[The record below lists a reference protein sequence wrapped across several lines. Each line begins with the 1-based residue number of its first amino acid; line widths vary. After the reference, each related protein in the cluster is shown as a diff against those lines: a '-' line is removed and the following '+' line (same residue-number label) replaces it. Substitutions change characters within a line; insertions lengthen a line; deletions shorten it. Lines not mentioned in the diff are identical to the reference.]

1 MIQLFGHPVST
12 CTRKV
17 LITLAELGLPYQL
30 QVIDFATGEHKQ
42 PGHLKRQPFGQVPTI
57 DDDGFALFESRA
69 ICRYLNNK
77 AKGHLAPTDIREL
90 AWMDQWLSVD
100 QANFAP
106 AAMKFIFHYVF
117 HRPQDEATL
126 NSAKTTLETCFTAM
140 TQPLKN
146 QEYLAGNQFSLA
158 DIGFMPY
165 MGYLSNTPVAEVI
178 KAYPVIAAW
187 WERVS
192 ARPSWK
198 KVAG

>member
-17 LITLAELGLPYQL
+17 LTTLAELGIPYEL

-42 PGHLKRQPFGQVPTI
+42 AANLKRQPFGQVPAI
-57 DDDGFALFESRA
+57 NDDGFALFESRA

-77 AKGHLAPTDIREL
+77 AKGHLAPTDIQKL
-90 AWMDQWLSVD
+90 ALMDQWLSVD

-117 HRPQDEATL
+117 KREQDQATL
-126 NSAKTTLETCFTAM
+126 DNAKAMLETCFGSM
-140 TQPLKN
+140 TESLKGN
-146 QEYLAGNQFSLA
+146 SYLAGDAFSLA

-165 MGYLSNTPVAEVI
+165 VGYLLNTPVADTI
-178 KAYPVIAAW
+178 KKYPAIVTW

-192 ARPSWK
+192 ARPSWQ
-198 KVAG
+198 KVSG

>member
-1 MIQLFGHPVST
+1 MIQLYGHPVST

-17 LITLAELGLPYQL
+17 LTTLNELNLPFEL
-30 QVIDFATGEHKQ
+30 QVVDFATGEHKK
-42 PGHLKRQPFGQVPTI
+42 GTNLKRQPFGQVPAI
-57 DDDGFALFESRA
+57 NDDGFELFESRA

-77 AKGHLAPTDIREL
+77 AKGSLAPTDIQEL
-90 AWMDQWLSVD
+90 ARMDQWLSID

-117 HRPQDEATL
+117 KRPQDQATL
-126 NSAKTTLETCFTAM
+126 DSAGTTLETCLATMAE
-140 TQPLKN
+140 TLSSHK
-146 QEYLAGNQFSLA
+146 YLAGDEFTLA

-165 MGYLSNTPVAEVI
+165 VGYLMNTPVAETI
-178 KAYPVIAAW
+178 KKYPAVVAW

-198 KVAG
+198 KSS

>member
-17 LITLAELGLPYQL
+17 LTTLAELDTPYELQL
-30 QVIDFATGEHKQ
+30 IDFATGEHKQ
-42 PGHLKRQPFGQVPTI
+42 AANLKRQPFGQVPAI
-57 DDDGFALFESRA
+57 NDDGFALYESRA

-77 AKGHLAPTDIREL
+77 AKGHLVPTDIKKL
-90 AWMDQWLSVD
+90 ALMDQWLSVD

-117 HRPQDEATL
+117 KRSQEQATL
-126 NSAKTTLETCFTAM
+126 DGAAATLETTFSTM
-140 TQPLKN
+140 TDALASHD
-146 QEYLAGNQFSLA
+146 YLACDQFTLA

-165 MGYLSNTPVAEVI
+165 VGYLMNTPFADTI
-178 KAYPVIAAW
+178 KKYPAVLAW

-192 ARPSWK
+192 ARPSWQ
-198 KVAG
+198 KVG

>member
-17 LITLAELGLPYQL
+17 LTTLAELGLPHEM

-42 PGHLKRQPFGQVPTI
+42 AANLKRQPFGQVPAI
-57 DDDGFALFESRA
+57 NDDGFMLFESRA

-77 AKGHLAPTDIREL
+77 AKGALAPTDIQKL
-90 AWMDQWLSVD
+90 ARMDQWLSVD

-106 AAMKFIFHYVF
+106 AAMKFIFQYVF
-117 HRPQDEATL
+117 KRPQEQAALD
-126 NSAKTTLETCFTAM
+126 SAQVMLETCLATM
-140 TQPLKN
+140 SEDLQN
-146 QEYLAGNQFSLA
+146 HDYLAGEQFTLA

-165 MGYLSNTPVAEVI
+165 VGYLVGTPVVDTL
-178 KAYPVIAAW
+178 KKYPAVMAW

-192 ARPSWK
+192 ARPSWQ